1 MKIAILSTDT
11 PHHAYFVKTLKNIF
25 SDITV
30 YCETKSNT
38 HHPLKKEHSFEVK
51 RDIYECQRWF
61 GNEQTKISEITSVK
75 EFSSMNDASAIA
87 SLKKESLDIVIVF
100 GTGVLKPPLIEICSQ
115 RIFNLHGA
123 DPENYR
129 GLDTHLWA
137 IYHKDFGGLIT
148 TLHHLDTGLDTGN
161 IVLQGAIP
169 LHHKMK
175 LHELRAANTEVCV
188 KLTISVIDMMN
199 RFGEV
204 TSRSQYKEGRY
215 YSAMPSELKDI
226 CQKRFETYTKGLA
239 HDS

>member
-1 MKIAILSTDT
+1 MKIAVLTTET
-11 PHHAYFVKTLKNIF
+11 PHHTYFVKALKELF

-30 YCETKSNT
+30 YCETKNNVT
-38 HHPLKKEHSFEVK
+38 PLFKTDHSFEVK

-61 GNEQTKISEITSVK
+61 RNEETKISEITSVN
-75 EFSSMNDASAIA
+75 EFTSMNDASAIA
-87 SLKKESLDIVIVF
+87 SLEKESVDIVIVF

-123 DPENYR
+123 DPEKYR

-137 IYHKDFGGLIT
+137 IYHKDFSGLIT
-148 TLHHLDTGLDTGN
+148 TLHHLDKGLDTGD

-169 LHHKMK
+169 LHHKIK

-188 KLTISVIDMMN
+188 KLTLTVIDMMN

-204 TSRSQYKEGRY
+204 TSRSQYKKGRY
-215 YSAMPSELKDI
+215 YSAMPSELKGI
-226 CQKRFETYTKGLA
+226 CQKRFETYTTGLT

>member
-1 MKIAILSTDT
+1 MKIAVLTTET
-11 PHHAYFVKTLKNIF
+11 PHHTYFVKALKEIF
-25 SDITV
+25 IDITV
-30 YCETKSNT
+30 YCETRYNT
-38 HHPLKKEHSFEVK
+38 PPPFKTEHSFEVK

-61 GNEQTKISEITSVK
+61 GNEKTKISEITSVK
-75 EFSSMNDASAIA
+75 EFTSMNDASAIA
-87 SLKKESLDIVIVF
+87 SLEKESVDIVIVF

-148 TLHHLDTGLDTGN
+148 TLHHLDTGLDTGD

-204 TSRSQYKEGRY
+204 TSRSQYNKGRY
-215 YSAMPSELKDI
+215 YSAMPAELKDT

>member
-1 MKIAILSTDT
+1 MKIAILTTET
-11 PHHAYFVKTLKNIF
+11 PHHAYFVKALKNIF

-38 HHPLKKEHSFEVK
+38 PPPFKTDHSFEVK

-61 GNEQTKISEITSVK
+61 GNEQTKISEITSVN
-75 EFSSMNDASAIA
+75 EFTSMNDASAIA
-87 SLKKESLDIVIVF
+87 SLEKESVDIVIVF

-123 DPENYR
+123 DPEKYR

-148 TLHHLDTGLDTGN
+148 TLHHLDTGLDTGD

-188 KLTISVIDMMN
+188 RLTTAVIDMMN
-199 RFGEV
+199 RYGEV
-204 TSRSQYKEGRY
+204 TSRSQYNKGRY
-215 YSAMPSELKDI
+215 YSAMPSELKGI
-226 CQKRFETYTKGLA
+226 CQKRFETYIKGLD
-239 HDS
+239 HGS